1 MKKKTICF
9 LGLVIVL
16 LICIIAYFKPLS
28 FSNAVN
34 EHSQISVIRNTY
46 GIKNGKPDID
56 VVEYKDITAEQK
68 SAFLTLLEKYTY
80 RRTLGTLFSN
90 GTMTGMGTEIL
101 TIHIFDD
108 LLGSNVFVISAKEI
122 VVNGKNYR
130 MKNAE
135 EFLAQIIALMEQA
148 GRETGA

>member
-1 MKKKTICF
+1 MKKKTICL

-16 LICIIAYFKPLS
+16 LICMIAYFKPLS
-28 FSNAVN
+28 FSNMVSQ
-34 EHSQISVIRNTY
+34 HSQISMILNVY
-46 GIKNGKPDID
+46 GIKDGQPDID

-90 GTMTGMGTEIL
+90 GTMAGIGTRML
-101 TIHIFDD
+101 TVHVFDET
-108 LLGSNVFVISAKEI
+108 LGSNVFVISAKEI

-130 MKNAE
+130 LKNAE
-135 EFLAQIIALMEQA
+135 EFLTQIIALMEQ
-148 GRETGA
+148 TG